1 MIAKFSISENFW
13 SIAAFM
19 LALGCFCKYFN
30 TLVFIITKIYVF
42 PCNWVIFNY
51 SNEFTQVVPCFL
63 FAIQQAV
70 SSVMNTSELQ
80 MLLLKCRSLICKHI
94 TTEDALGSIA
104 LDYPK
109 IWTTTYEMLEE
120 FANRQED
127 IETLTLTDDMRLNS
141 HDWELV
147 QV

>member
-1 MIAKFSISENFW
+1 M
-13 SIAAFM
+13 
-19 LALGCFCKYFN
+19 
-30 TLVFIITKIYVF
+30 
-42 PCNWVIFNY
+42 
-51 SNEFTQVVPCFL
+51 
-63 FAIQQAV
+63 
-70 SSVMNTSELQ
+70 MNTSELQ

-127 IETLTLTDDMRLNS
+127 IETLTITDDMRLNS
-141 HDWELV
+141 HDWELM
-147 QV
+147 QVCFCREIFVYSKLRCSYFFN